1 MKKVRKDL
9 IKRLF
14 EDATLH
20 DRVLIK
26 QEFPKLFKEEKKL
39 NGWYKDKEQK
49 KWCVFLKD
57 GIMINGF
64 DSSGNW
70 FEGHNYTYELQE
82 DDYKA
87 TDKEGEQALIKE
99 AKKIG
104 LKTSNHSCLEDG
116 AIWNNITGSEYRY
129 YPKENKL
136 MIGASTV
143 FLDGKWATII
153 KETITKEQFEEAKE
167 VLAQYHK

>member
-1 MKKVRKDL
+1 MEQSRKDF
-9 IKRLF
+9 IKKAHKNACS
-14 EDATLH
+14 EWKTN
-20 DRVLIK
+20 IEK
-26 QEFPKLFKEEKKL
+26 EFPKLFKEEKKL

-82 DDYKA
+82 EDYKA
-87 TDKEGEQALIKE
+87 TDKEAEQVLIKE
-99 AKKIG
+99 VKKKG
-104 LKTSNHSCLEDG
+104 LKTSNHSCLEGG

-136 MIGASTV
+136 LIGASTV

-153 KETITKEQFEEAKE
+153 ETITKEQFEEAKE
-167 VLAQYHK
+167 VLLKYSKQ